1 MESEPDPTNAISQL
15 ILIGIL
21 TFINAF
27 FSATEMAIVSL
38 NRNKIRMLS
47 EEGNKKAQMLEK
59 LMLEPTKFL
68 STIQVGIT
76 FASFFSSAFA
86 ATGMSGDLAVFF
98 RKYNIAY
105 SDEIAL
111 VIVTVVLAYV
121 TLLFGELY
129 PKRIALQKAEAIAMF
144 SVRPIVFVSK
154 ITMPFIRFLAVST
167 NFLIRITGMKVDG
180 LEEKISKEEI
190 RSLVE
195 VGEEHGVIN
204 ETEKE
209 MINSIFEFDD
219 KLADEVMTARTDVY
233 LININKPL
241 STYLDD
247 LLRENYSRIPVYED
261 DVDNIIGVLYMKDFV
276 NEAYKYGFEN
286 VDIRKILQEPY
297 FVPETKNIDILFK
310 ELKAAKVHMAILI
323 DEYGGFSGVVTIE
336 DLIEEVMGD
345 IDDEYDDY
353 EPEIRKI
360 DNNTYIANGLLS
372 IDDLNDFLDINLV
385 SEDCDTIS
393 GFLINILGKI
403 PEETEKRTIEY
414 ENILFKIEKVKE
426 KRIEEIKIILP
437 E

>member
-1 MESEPDPTNAISQL
+1 MI
-15 ILIGIL
+15 
-21 TFINAF
+21 
-27 FSATEMAIVSL
+27 
-38 NRNKIRMLS
+38 
-47 EEGNKKAQMLEK
+47 
-59 LMLEPTKFL
+59 
-68 STIQVGIT
+68 
-76 FASFFSSAFA
+76 
-86 ATGMSGDLAVFF
+86 F
-98 RKYNIAY
+98 RRYNIAY

-111 VIVTVVLAYV
+111 IIVTVVLAYV

-129 PKRIALQKAEAIAMF
+129 PKRVALQKAETIAMF
-144 SVRPIVFVSK
+144 SVRPIVLISK
-154 ITMPFIRFLAVST
+154 ITMPFIKFLSVST
-167 NFLIRITGMKVDG
+167 NFLISLTGMKVDG
-180 LEEKISKEEI
+180 LEEKVSKEEI
-190 RSLVE
+190 KSLVE

-247 LLRENYSRIPVYED
+247 LIRENYSRIPVYED
-261 DVDNIIGVLYMKDFV
+261 DIDNIIGVLYMKDFV

-297 FVPETKNIDILFK
+297 FVPETKNIDTLFK
-310 ELKAAKVHMAILI
+310 ELKTAKIHMAILI

-353 EPEIRKI
+353 EPEIKKI

-372 IDDLNDFLDINLV
+372 IDDLNDFLGINLV

-393 GFLINILGKI
+393 GFLINILGRI

-414 ENILFKIEKVKE
+414 ESILFKIEKVKE